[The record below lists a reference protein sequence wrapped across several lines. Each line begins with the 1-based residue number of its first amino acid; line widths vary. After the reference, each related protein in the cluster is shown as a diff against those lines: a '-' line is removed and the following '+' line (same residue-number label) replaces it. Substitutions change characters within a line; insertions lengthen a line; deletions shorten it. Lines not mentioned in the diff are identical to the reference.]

1 MLSPPNNLKRCFEMA
16 RIRTIKPEFWS
27 DEQVMSCSIHARLLF
42 IGLWN
47 FCDDSGVHPL
57 KPVSLKA
64 LIFPGDSIDSTSIRR
79 LLLELYENDLIALYD
94 ADGKQY
100 LQVLG
105 WAHQRIDK
113 PTRKYPTQENGIP
126 IKTDTYQLKFEES
139 SKNTRGVVVEESD
152 TEWKGVNQKLSPK
165 SKKPESASAEDFAIF
180 WKLYPRKAAK
190 KDAVKAWTKIKPELV
205 PLIMKSLGEH
215 CACRE
220 WLKDDG
226 QFIPYP
232 ASWLNGEKF
241 NDEVRPY
248 VAGQTNT
255 GTNRTRSPSLS
266 EQVRQRNAAAQAE
279 RQRQAGHG
287 AAPVAELFDTGSPEG
302 GIDWDG
308 EFSCIDDADGK
319 IVGVNG

>member
-1 MLSPPNNLKRCFEMA
+1 MENFDVA

-79 LLLELYENDLIALYD
+79 LLLELSENDLIALYD
-94 ADGKQY
+94 VDGKQY

-113 PTRKYPTQENGIP
+113 PTRKYPTHENGIP

-139 SKNTRGVVVEESD
+139 SKNTRGVVVEDSD
-152 TEWKGVNQKLSPK
+152 TERKGIDQDQKHLVKFDQK
-165 SKKPESASAEDFAIF
+165 SAFDIF
-180 WKLYPRKAAK
+180 WKLYPRKVSKAPAEK
-190 KDAVKAWTKIKPELV
+190 KFMTKCKDAETFSKIIRSV
-205 PLIMKSLGEH
+205 GEH
-215 CACRE
+215 IEGALSLAE
-220 WLKDDG
+220 MN
-226 QFIPYP
+226 FIPH
-232 ASWLNGEKF
+232 AATWLNQERW
-241 NDEVRPY
+241 NDEVSHVRP
-248 VAGQTNT
+248 NT
-255 GTNRTRSPSLS
+255 TGANATGNRNGRPSLV
-266 EQVRQRNAAAQAE
+266 EQVRQRGRELEAE
-279 RQRQAGHG
+279 RSGQAGYG
-287 AAPVAELFDTGSPEG
+287 LAPDAELSDPAAYA

-308 EFSCIDDADGK
+308 EFSRIDVTDGSLM
-319 IVGVNG
+319 GPDD